1 MSAVSGV
8 LSRQVL
14 PACGSICFF
23 CPGLRTRSRQPI
35 KRYKKLIRDIFP
47 KNQEEGP
54 NDRKIAKLCEYA
66 AKNPLRIPKIA
77 TSLEQRCYKELR
89 YENFQSVKIVMCI
102 YRKLLIT
109 CSEQMPLFASSLMS
123 IIHTLLDQTRRQDLQ
138 LSGCESLFDFVNNQ
152 KDGTYAFNLEGLI
165 PQLCQLAQEVGE
177 DERGVCLRAASLQ
190 ALSSVVW
197 FMGEH
202 SRISTEFDNI
212 VSVVLENY
220 GKPEDVPE
228 KQGNQN
234 QWEQEVA
241 KNENPGPTSSE
252 MLTRVPSWGTIV
264 KEKGE
269 FNVTEEDA
277 RNPCFWARIC
287 LQNMAKLGQEA
298 TNIRR
303 ILESLF
309 RYFDSSDQWSVD
321 HGLAFQVL
329 IYMQILM
336 EKSGYNS
343 HVLLS
348 MLIKHLDHKSILKDP
363 NMQLDVLNVTT
374 SLAQQ
379 AKIEPSIEIIGAVS
393 DVIRHLR
400 KSLHCSVD
408 DANLGADVR
417 SWNKN
422 LRKAVDKCLGELSN
436 KVGDA
441 APILEMMAVV
451 LENLSAVTIIART
464 TITSVYRTAQIVA
477 SLPNLHYQNKTFP
490 EALFHQLLLAMVH
503 PDHETRVGAHRIFS
517 VVLVPSSVFPRP
529 VSTGLDLKRQTEVER
544 TLSRTVSVFSSSA
557 AIFERLRKEKASS
570 RESSSHG
577 FKVDVGSAGKF
588 QNGMLDRLS
597 SSANQVKN
605 IASDAPSLTDE
616 KSIPN
621 LNKDATILRL
631 SSHQISLLLS
641 SICAQSIS
649 PENMPENFEAI
660 SNTFSLV
667 LLFSR
672 GKNSSHEVLVRSF
685 QLAFSLRNIAV
696 NEGPLPIS
704 RRRSLYTLA
713 IAMILFSSK
722 AYGIV
727 PLVSSAKLI
736 LTEKMVDPFLHLVE
750 DRKLQAVSGETATTK
765 IGYGS
770 KEDCNLA
777 SKAISSLS
785 ITGEQSKEYFA
796 AEIAKSLSNLSE
808 SELSFVKQQLLEEF
822 TIDDTCPLPAPSS
835 RDSAQQTDHLDA
847 KDDDPLETEED
858 FIESQEGEANLRE
871 PASES
876 HDVLSVNELLESATE
891 TANQVGRMSVT
902 APDVPYEQMALH
914 CEKLLLGKQKKMSH
928 VMMSLHLRL
937 VSSEN
942 LSSTTTSTSVQQ
954 RPPVAPLALQCAT
967 EYQNQ
972 GNSTLRLPASSPYDN
987 FLKAAGC

>member
-177 DERGVCLRAASLQ
+177 DERGICLRAASLQ

-269 FNVTEEDA
+269 LNVTEEDA

-408 DANLGADVR
+408 DANLGAEVR

-422 LRKAVDKCLGELSN
+422 LREAVDKCLVELSN

-529 VSTGLDLKRQTEVER
+529 VSTGLDLKRQAEVER

-577 FKVDVGSAGKF
+577 FKVDVGSAGKI
-588 QNGMLDRLS
+588 QNGMLDRLT

-736 LTEKMVDPFLHLVE
+736 LAEKMVDPFLHLVE

-777 SKAISSLS
+777 SKAISSAS

-822 TIDDTCPLPAPSS
+822 AIDDTCPLPAPSS

-928 VMMSLHLRL
+928 VMSLHLRL
-937 VSSEN
+937 KMQLDEHSAPVP
-942 LSSTTTSTSVQQ
+942 Q

-987 FLKAAGC
+987 FLKAARC

>member
-1 MSAVSGV
+1 
-8 LSRQVL
+8 
-14 PACGSICFF
+14 
-23 CPGLRTRSRQPI
+23 
-35 KRYKKLIRDIFP
+35 
-47 KNQEEGP
+47 
-54 NDRKIAKLCEYA
+54 
-66 AKNPLRIPKIA
+66 
-77 TSLEQRCYKELR
+77 
-89 YENFQSVKIVMCI
+89 
-102 YRKLLIT
+102 
-109 CSEQMPLFASSLMS
+109 
-123 IIHTLLDQTRRQDLQ
+123 
-138 LSGCESLFDFVNNQ
+138 
-152 KDGTYAFNLEGLI
+152 
-165 PQLCQLAQEVGE
+165 
-177 DERGVCLRAASLQ
+177 
-190 ALSSVVW
+190 
-197 FMGEH
+197 
-202 SRISTEFDNI
+202 
-212 VSVVLENY
+212 
-220 GKPEDVPE
+220 
-228 KQGNQN
+228 
-234 QWEQEVA
+234 
-241 KNENPGPTSSE
+241 
-252 MLTRVPSWGTIV
+252 
-264 KEKGE
+264 
-269 FNVTEEDA
+269 
-277 RNPCFWARIC
+277 
-287 LQNMAKLGQEA
+287 
-298 TNIRR
+298 
-303 ILESLF
+303 
-309 RYFDSSDQWSVD
+309 
-321 HGLAFQVL
+321 
-329 IYMQILM
+329 
-336 EKSGYNS
+336 
-343 HVLLS
+343 

-408 DANLGADVR
+408 DANLGAEVR

-422 LRKAVDKCLGELSN
+422 LREAVDKCLVELSN

-529 VSTGLDLKRQTEVER
+529 VSTGLDLKRQAEVER

-577 FKVDVGSAGKF
+577 FKVDVGSAGKI
-588 QNGMLDRLS
+588 QNGMLDRLT

-736 LTEKMVDPFLHLVE
+736 LAEKMVDPFLHLVE

-777 SKAISSLS
+777 SKAISSAS

-822 TIDDTCPLPAPSS
+822 AIDDTCPLPAPSS

-928 VMMSLHLRL
+928 VMSLHLRL
-937 VSSEN
+937 KMQLDEHSAPVP
-942 LSSTTTSTSVQQ
+942 Q

-987 FLKAAGC
+987 FLKAARC

>member
-152 KDGTYAFNLEGLI
+152 
-165 PQLCQLAQEVGE
+165 
-177 DERGVCLRAASLQ
+177 
-190 ALSSVVW
+190 VW

-269 FNVTEEDA
+269 LNVTEEDA

-408 DANLGADVR
+408 DANLGAEVR

-422 LRKAVDKCLGELSN
+422 LREAVDKCLVELSN

-529 VSTGLDLKRQTEVER
+529 VSTGLDLKRQAEVER

-577 FKVDVGSAGKF
+577 FKVDVGSAGKI
-588 QNGMLDRLS
+588 QNGMLDRLT

-736 LTEKMVDPFLHLVE
+736 LAEKMVDPFLHLVE

-777 SKAISSLS
+777 SKAISSAS

-822 TIDDTCPLPAPSS
+822 AIDDTCPLPAPSS

-928 VMMSLHLRL
+928 VMSLHLRL
-937 VSSEN
+937 KMQLDEHSAPVP
-942 LSSTTTSTSVQQ
+942 Q

-987 FLKAAGC
+987 FLKAARC